1 MQDKNNSEP
10 VIKITNLVKEY
21 KMFDKKIDRLKEAI
35 IPKCQKHHTFRAMNE
50 LNLEVRRG
58 EILGIL
64 GKNGA
69 RKINSFKNDYRCS
82 FSKFWKY

>member
-1 MQDKNNSEP
+1 MQETLDSEP

-21 KMFDKKIDRLKEAI
+21 KMFDKKIDRLKEAV
-35 IPKCQKHHTFRAMNE
+35 IPKCQKHNTFRAMNE

-69 RKINSFKNDYRCS
+69 RKIYSFKNDYRS
-82 FSKFWKY
+82 SVSY

>member
-1 MQDKNNSEP
+1 MQETLDSEP

-21 KMFDKKIDRLKEAI
+21 KMFDKKIDRLKEAV

-69 RKINSFKNDYRCS
+69 RKIYSFKNDYRS
-82 FSKFWKY
+82 SVSY